1 MENVRG
7 KRHPIRISE
16 RIKKRQKKR
25 QWLKFVLIFE
35 NSSKYHYFEE
45 SQWINN
51 RNNIKN
57 AEEKEKFMKAAKKK
71 KQIICKGMADDKRLL
86 HSNSRE
92 IALRALRKITLTLEF
107 YTKWICL
114 SRKRTK

>member
-25 QWLKFVLIFE
+25 QWLKFILIFE

-45 SQWINN
+45 SQ
-51 RNNIKN
+51 
-57 AEEKEKFMKAAKKK
+57 
-71 KQIICKGMADDKRLL
+71 
-86 HSNSRE
+86 
-92 IALRALRKITLTLEF
+92 
-107 YTKWICL
+107 
-114 SRKRTK
+114 